1 MARIAE
7 RIREV
12 AGRPLGAGGIPLVPS
27 VGATC
32 SGSGQRRPAAL
43 LQAALEAADGV
54 SERGGDS
61 VQLI

>member
-1 MARIAE
+1 VARIAE

-32 SGSGQRRPAAL
+32 SAAGQRRPAAL
-43 LQAALEAADGV
+43 LQAALEAADAV
-54 SERGGDS
+54 SERGGDA
-61 VQLI
+61 VRLV